1 MAMKE
6 EVLAV
11 IDMAPSTY
19 NGEDE
24 LTKSVSTVEAQAN
37 AVVVKNDIDYQ
48 AAAEFGRMLK
58 KKSAEVSEFFKP
70 LKDAAHKTHK
80 QICDREKAM
89 LKPIAAAEKVVKAAM
104 GKYAMEKLIEQQR
117 IEEQL
122 RRQAQEESDRLLE
135 QAAALESSGNAQ
147 QANAMFANAQM
158 VDAAARN
165 IALER
170 NAPKA
175 DGISTTTDW
184 QIVSIDAAQVPVD
197 VSGYV
202 IRPVDESAVMKLI
215 RASKGKVNIPGI
227 KYEAIAKV
235 AIRK

>member
-11 IDMAPSTY
+11 LDVTPNTY

-24 LTKSVSTVEAQAN
+24 LTRSVSAVEAKASEL
-37 AVVVKNDIDYQ
+37 VVTNDKEYQ
-48 AAAEFGRMLK
+48 EAAEFGRMLK
-58 KKSAEVSEFFKP
+58 RKSAEVTEFFKP
-70 LKDAAHKTHK
+70 IKDAAHKTHK

-89 LKPIAAAEKVVKAAM
+89 LKPIAEAEKALKAAM
-104 GKYAMEKLIEQQR
+104 GKYATYKLG
-117 IEEQL
+117 EQL
-122 RRQAQEESDRLLE
+122 RLEAQLRQQAQAESDRLLA
-135 QAAALESSGNAQ
+135 QAAELESAGNVQ

-158 VDAAARN
+158 ADSAART

-170 NAPKA
+170 SAPKA

-184 QIVSIDAAQVPVD
+184 VITSIDEACVPVN
-197 VSGYV
+197 VSGVV
-202 IRPVDESAVMKLI
+202 IRPVDEAAVMRLI
-215 RASKGKVNIPGI
+215 RASKGKVIIPGV
-227 KYEAIAKV
+227 KYQAIAKV

>member
-1 MAMKE
+1 MAIKE

-58 KKSAEVSEFFKP
+58 KKSAEVSDFFKP

-104 GKYAMEKLIEQQR
+104 GKYAMEKLMEQQR
-117 IEEQL
+117 LEEQL
-122 RRQAQEESDRLLE
+122 RRQAQEESDRLLA

-227 KYEAIAKV
+227 KYQAIAKV

>member
-1 MAMKE
+1 MEMKE

-11 IDMAPSTY
+11 LDVAPGGFY
-19 NGEDE
+19 GEDE
-24 LTKSVSTVEAQAN
+24 LTKSVSAVEAQAN

-89 LKPIAAAEKVVKAAM
+89 LKPIAAAERAVKASM
-104 GKYAMEKLIEQQR
+104 GKYVMWKLEEQQR

-122 RRQAQEESDRLLE
+122 RRQAQEESDRLLD

-197 VSGYV
+197 VAGCV

-227 KYEAIAKV
+227 KYQAIAKV